1 MWLAAEMA
9 WVSTAL
15 VLTTGK
21 KANSTAHFLQSGSE
35 VRSSAGPESPTFWSI
50 PSGHP
55 AYGWLSCQ
63 QNLDGWLSCQ
73 QDVLKYLWVCPGAHR
88 SLKALRAA
96 LRMQSGAFLVYRHS
110 SCDCSVTSCTF
121 IRIEFRIC
129 FCCDISAA
137 KL

>member
-1 MWLAAEMA
+1 MKGGSGWLAAEMA

-21 KANSTAHFLQSGSE
+21 KANSTARFLQSSSE
-35 VRSSAGPESPTFWSI
+35 VQSSAGPESPTFWSI

-55 AYGWLSCQ
+55 AY
-63 QNLDGWLSCQ
+63 GWLSCQ